1 MLFGFVGSGK
11 STLARTLE
19 SELGAVRFSPNEW
32 LVALYGT
39 NPPAELF
46 DEYHQRI
53 ARWMEVQYSRVLAV
67 GIDIILETAVKADEN
82 DVDVQK
88 QAGF

>member
-1 MLFGFVGSGK
+1 
-11 STLARTLE
+11 
-19 SELGAVRFSPNEW
+19 LGAVRFSPNEW